1 MLCRTH
7 LDHGIEKP
15 RRADKLLDDDPLTLS
30 QFILGRRS
38 TDIEDAR
45 GESIE
50 LLVLQRAVIQCCGQ
64 AKSVLHKTNLSR
76 AVTSVHSMD
85 LRDGHMALI
94 YDQQIVT
101 REVVQQ
107 AEGTLTGL
115 PTIEVAGVVL
125 DPRAIAELTYHL

>member
-1 MLCRTH
+1 M
-7 LDHGIEKP
+7 
-15 RRADKLLDDDPLTLS
+15 LDDDPLTLS
-30 QFILGRRS
+30 QLILGRRS

-50 LLVLQRAVIQCCGQ
+50 LLVLQRAVIQRCGQ
-64 AKSVLHKTNLSR
+64 AKPVLHETNLAR
-76 AVTSVHSMD
+76 AVASVHRMD

-125 DPRAIAELTYHL
+125 DPRAIAKLTYHL